1 MDMNAQRRKSLEKV
15 EALIAEA
22 RSLLD
27 EVVTEE
33 KDAYDNMPES
43 LQNSERGET
52 MYDNLSQ
59 LEDMVANLEE
69 AEDTLVNVRN
79 G

>member
-1 MDMNAQRRKSLEKV
+1 MNAQRRKSLEKV

-22 RSLLD
+22 RSLLE

-79 G
+79 A

>member
-1 MDMNAQRRKSLEKV
+1 MNAQRRKQLERI
-15 EALIAEA
+15 EALITEA
-22 RSLLD
+22 RSLLE

-43 LQNSERGET
+43 IQNSERGET
-52 MYDNLSQ
+52 MSDNLSQ

-69 AEDTLVNVRN
+69 AEDILINVRN

>member
-1 MDMNAQRRKSLEKV
+1 MNAQRRKQLEKV

-22 RSLLD
+22 RCLLD
-27 EVVTEE
+27 EVLAEE
-33 KDAYDNMPES
+33 KDAYDNMPEN

-52 MYDNLSQ
+52 MSEGLSAMEDIVAS
-59 LEDMVANLEE
+59 LED
-69 AEDTLVNVRN
+69 AETTLQEIR

>member
-1 MDMNAQRRKSLEKV
+1 MNAQRRKSLEKV

-52 MYDNLSQ
+52 IYDNLSQ